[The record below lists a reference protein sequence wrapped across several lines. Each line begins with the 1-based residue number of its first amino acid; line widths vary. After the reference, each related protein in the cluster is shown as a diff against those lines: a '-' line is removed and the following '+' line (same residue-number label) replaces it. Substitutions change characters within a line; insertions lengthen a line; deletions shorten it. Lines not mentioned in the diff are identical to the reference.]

1 MTLDELVEFCT
12 DDSRVCPL
20 PRHWHELWKM
30 LPNREPRGAG
40 WEPPLPLILAA
51 WWEASDSLKR
61 ARLKVHLEWANS
73 NGVLGEAAD
82 FLLALSDEDWHYE

>member
-1 MTLDELVEFCT
+1 M
-12 DDSRVCPL
+12 
-20 PRHWHELWKM
+20 PRHWHKLWKM

-51 WWEASDSLKR
+51 WWEASDSSKR
-61 ARLKVHLEWANS
+61 ARLKSHLEWANS
-73 NGVLGEAAD
+73 NGVLGDAAD